1 MMFQYS
7 ELRSFKL
14 QNTLEKHGAQIPSSY
29 SCLLNGSIDGQSTR
43 DKNTAL
49 LFSCVPALFKE
60 TAGDRIV
67 SDSNN
72 SLVII
77 VIWVRLTKSV
87 QQEP

>member
-7 ELRSFKL
+7 ELLSFKL
-14 QNTLEKHGAQIPSSY
+14 QNTLEKHEEHTFPVHILVCSMVQSRGTKTLLCFSPVFQHSS
-29 SCLLNGSIDGQSTR
+29 
-43 DKNTAL
+43 
-49 LFSCVPALFKE
+49 KE
-60 TAGDRIV
+60 TTGHRIV

-77 VIWVRLTKSV
+77 AIWVRLTKSV